1 MGPKCLHLVGPAPDP
16 APDPAQVRQRAG
28 VGSHPDAAAVLG
40 DLADCWMVNDITPD
54 FSSWHVKVS
63 E

>member
-1 MGPKCLHLVGPAPDP
+1 
-16 APDPAQVRQRAG
+16 VRQRVG

-63 E
+63 V

>member
-1 MGPKCLHLVGPAPDP
+1 MGPAPDP
-16 APDPAQVRQRAG
+16 APDLAPGPAPDPVQVRQRAG

-63 E
+63 